1 MKAIMI
7 ENSNYIVSYDDTH
20 FAYFDEDFNFISIA
34 PALRWDRANK
44 ENSEIFRIESQQVA
58 NYFEFYDFENE
69 CNR

>member
-7 ENSNYIVSYDDTH
+7 ENRNYIVSYDDIH
-20 FAYFDEDFNFISIA
+20 FAYFDGDFNFISIA
-34 PALRWDRANK
+34 PASRWGVANK